1 MRLSTINLKNFASHK
16 NTELSFGEDQS
27 LVLIRGLNGSG
38 KSYIMD
44 SVPWA
49 IYGNVERDGIIMR
62 PRQLLRDDAD
72 TSQVL
77 VSLEDDEK
85 TIALRRNIGRKAS
98 NVQLFIDEDNES
110 ARTSKMTQIKI
121 EKMLGFS
128 FNSFMSASYI
138 SQGKVGAFTN
148 GKSQDRVKILTDV
161 LNLNIIDAS
170 VKSAKDTMS
179 ALQIDM
185 SSREQNL
192 KYLKDEINDLGSE
205 EMIGELIQERKDIL
219 RLDERKLKRLKVLR
233 DKINDRDDLKSDY
246 SRLKELT
253 KSKLSDKLGRLQG
266 VKKEIELDSEKLK
279 LNLLEVEMLMEIPL
293 LSQEL
298 R

>member
-1 MRLSTINLKNFASHK
+1 
-16 NTELSFGEDQS
+16 
-27 LVLIRGLNGSG
+27 
-38 KSYIMD
+38 
-44 SVPWA
+44 
-49 IYGNVERDGIIMR
+49 VERDGIIMR

-279 LNLLEVEMLMEIPL
+279 LTK
-293 LSQEL
+293 
-298 R
+298 